1 MILKPK
7 TSVDCVALLV
17 AGGRGKRFGGV
28 TPKQYVKLLGVS
40 LLRRCLKIIGSHP
53 RIKYIRV
60 VIHPDDTQL
69 YKEATKGITL
79 LEPVLGGDERQESVC
94 LGLKSYK
101 KLNPQYVLIHDA
113 VRPFITHDIID
124 AVLTSLDSQ
133 CLAVIPGLIVKD
145 SLKRVKNNKVIT
157 SVDRAHL
164 WQAQTPQG
172 FNYKTIMEAHES
184 MMGLA
189 LTDDAAIAEKNG
201 VSVEVIEGVIE
212 NFKVTTP
219 QDLSRGEKFLI
230 LNGEKKL
237 MRVGLGVD
245 VHGFKPGK
253 SVTLCGI
260 EIPFNKSLKGHSDAD
275 VAMHAITDA
284 LLGAVGAGDI
294 GLIFPPTDPK
304 WKNCKSE
311 IFLNRADAEVKQRG
325 GKIINIDLT
334 IICEK
339 PTISAYRDQMQK
351 NIARILDINDAKVN
365 IKATTTE
372 QLGFTGREEGI
383 AAQAITGVQ
392 I

>member
-1 MILKPK
+1 MILKQKPL
-7 TSVDCVALLV
+7 VDCVALLV
-17 AGGRGKRFGGV
+17 AAGRGNRFGSK
-28 TPKQYVKLLGVS
+28 TPKQYIKLFGVS
-40 LLRRCLKIIGSHP
+40 LLRRCLEIIGSHP
-53 RIKYIRV
+53 RIKHIRV
-60 VIHPDDTQL
+60 VIHPDDVKL
-69 YKEATKGITL
+69 YKEATEGLTL
-79 LEPVLGGDERQESVC
+79 LEPVFGGDERQKSVC
-94 LGLKSYK
+94 LGLESYK
-101 KLNPQYVLIHDA
+101 EINPQHVLIHDA
-113 VRPFITHDIID
+113 VRPFITYEIID
-124 AVLTSLDSQ
+124 ALLTSLDRQ
-133 CLAVIPGLIVKD
+133 HLAVIPGIIIKD

-172 FNYKTIMEAHES
+172 FNFKTIVDAHES

-189 LTDDAAIAEKNG
+189 LTDDAAVAEKNG
-201 VSVEVIEGVIE
+201 VPVEVIEGAIE

-219 QDLSRGEKFLI
+219 DDLTRGENFLNLSR
-230 LNGEKKL
+230 EKKL
-237 MRVGLGVD
+237 VRVGLGID
-245 VHGFKPGK
+245 VHRFKPGK

-260 EIPFNKSLKGHSDAD
+260 KIPFHKSLKGHSDAD

-311 IFLNRADAEVKQRG
+311 IFLTRAGLEVKQRG

-339 PTISAYRDQMQK
+339 PTINTYRDQMQK
-351 NIARILDINDAKVN
+351 NIARILNINDEKVN

-383 AAQAITGVQ
+383 AAQAISGVQ
-392 I
+392 V